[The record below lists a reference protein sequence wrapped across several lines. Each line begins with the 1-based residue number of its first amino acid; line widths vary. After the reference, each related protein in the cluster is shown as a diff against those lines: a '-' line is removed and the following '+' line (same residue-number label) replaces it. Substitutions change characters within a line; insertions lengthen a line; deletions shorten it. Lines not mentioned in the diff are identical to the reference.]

1 MSTRPASK
9 KATNLSIRSD
19 LLFEA
24 KALNINLS
32 QAFETHL
39 AELVKAK
46 KQAQWLE
53 ENSEAINANNQ
64 FVDKNGVFSDGWRS
78 F

>member
-1 MSTRPASK
+1 MSTRPASN

-19 LLFEA
+19 LMFEA
-24 KALNINLS
+24 NALKINLS

-53 ENSEAINANNQ
+53 ENREAINANNQ

>member
-9 KATNLSIRSD
+9 KATNLSISSD

-24 KALNINLS
+24 KALKINLS

-46 KQAQWLE
+46 KQEQWLE
-53 ENSEAINANNQ
+53 ENREAINANNQ

>member
-1 MSTRPASK
+1 MPTCPASK

-19 LLFEA
+19 LLYEA
-24 KALNINLS
+24 KALKINLS

-46 KQAQWLE
+46 KL
-53 ENSEAINANNQ
+53 
-64 FVDKNGVFSDGWRS
+64 KPDGICNPVRS
-78 F
+78 VLCFGGCFDCCT

>member
-1 MSTRPASK
+1 MSTSPASK
-9 KATNLSIRSD
+9 KATNLSISSD
-19 LLFEA
+19 LLYEA
-24 KALNINLS
+24 KALKINLS

-53 ENSEAINANNQ
+53 ENSEAINANNK
-64 FVDKNGVFSDGWRS
+64 FVNKNGVFSDGWRS

>member
-1 MSTRPASK
+1 MSTRPTSK
-9 KATNLSIRSD
+9 KATNLSIRYD
-19 LLFEA
+19 LLYEA
-24 KALNINLS
+24 KALKISLS

-46 KQAQWLE
+46 KQAQWQE
-53 ENSEAINANNQ
+53 KNSEAINANNK
-64 FVDKNGVFSDGWRS
+64 FVNKNGVFSDGWRS